1 MYWAR
6 QWSKAV
12 TNASSRKGWNLFSN
26 HDFAH
31 WYDIQLEHS
40 NYPGALLEIIKSR
53 LSKETSLLD
62 IGAGTGAF
70 AVPMARVVNKV
81 TAVEPSLAMAK
92 ILLGKMNGQGN
103 IHVVNQCWE
112 DIKADEMGSHDMV
125 LAVNS
130 LYRITDIVS
139 ALKKMIALSRK
150 HLFIIMSCKS
160 SFYNDIWHAFKE
172 EAYRGPPSFLHLY
185 NVLCQ
190 LHIFANIEMVKTK
203 YNHVYA
209 DMDQAVNYWETRLNL
224 GLEQKNSL
232 RAYLGEKLIAK
243 NGALFF
249 AEQVSNAVIWVEK

>member
-12 TNASSRKGWNLFSN
+12 TNASSRKGWELFFN

-31 WYDIQLEHS
+31 WYDVQLKHS
-40 NYPGALLEIIKSR
+40 NYPGALLEMIKR
-53 LSKETSLLD
+53 HLSTETSLLD

-70 AVPMARVVNKV
+70 AIPMARVANKV

-92 ILLGKMNGQGN
+92 ILLGKMNGQKN
-103 IHVVNQCWE
+103 IHVVNQYWE
-112 DIKADEMGSHDMV
+112 DIKADEMGPHDMV
-125 LAVNS
+125 LAVNA

-160 SFYNDIWHAFKE
+160 SFYHDIWHAFKKR
-172 EAYRGPPSFLHLY
+172 AYSGPPSFLHLY

-190 LHIFANIEMVKTK
+190 LGIFANIEWVKTK
-203 YNHVYA
+203 TNHVYA
-209 DMDQAVNYWETRLNL
+209 DMDQAVNYWQSRLNL
-224 GLEQKNSL
+224 GPGKENSL
-232 RAYLGEKLIAK
+232 RAYLEKKLVAEH
-243 NGALFF
+243 GALFF
-249 AEQVSNAVIWVEK
+249 AEQVSNAVIWVKK